1 MESDMF
7 LQGYLPSILEGT
19 VLTLQVALASLVV
32 SVVLGLIGAL
42 FKMAPSK
49 PLVWLAELYSTV
61 VRGIPDLVWMLL
73 LFFGVQMLI
82 NEFCT
87 RMGWPAPEID
97 AFFAGVMTIGFIF
110 GAYMTETFRGA
121 IMAVPK
127 GQMEAGLAYGMSP
140 LRVFFRITFPQMVRF
155 ALPSFSNNWLVLVK
169 STALVSVIG
178 LNDVMYRADT
188 AKSITQEPFTV
199 YAIVGL
205 IFLAIT
211 SVSDFALKRLEKRY
225 SMGIRE
231 SEL

>member
-1 MESDMF
+1 MF

-19 VLTLQVALASLVV
+19 ILTLQVAVASLAV
-32 SVVLGLIGAL
+32 SVVLGLIGAM

-49 PLVWLAELYSTV
+49 PLVWLAELYSTL
-61 VRGIPDLVWMLL
+61 VRGVPDLVWMLL
-73 LFFGVQMLI
+73 LFFGGQMLI
-82 NEFCT
+82 NDFCT
-87 RMGWPAPEID
+87 RMGWQAPEINS
-97 AFFAGVMTIGFIF
+97 FFAGVMTIGFIF

-140 LRVFFRITFPQMVRF
+140 LRVFLRITFPQMVRF

-199 YAIVGL
+199 YAVVGL

-225 SMGIRE
+225 SLGVRE
-231 SEL
+231 TEL

>member
-1 MESDMF
+1 MF

-19 VLTLQVALASLVV
+19 VLTLQVAVASLAV
-32 SVVLGLIGAL
+32 SVVLGLIGAM

-61 VRGIPDLVWMLL
+61 VRGVPDLVWMLL
-73 LFFGVQMLI
+73 LFFGGQMLI
-82 NEFCT
+82 NDFCT
-87 RMGWPAPEID
+87 RMGWPAPEINS
-97 AFFAGVMTIGFIF
+97 FFAGVMTIGFIF

-140 LRVFFRITFPQMVRF
+140 LRVFLRITFPQMVRF

-199 YAIVGL
+199 YAVVGA

-211 SVSDFALKRLEKRY
+211 SVSDFVLRRLEKRY
-225 SMGIRE
+225 SLGVRE

>member
-1 MESDMF
+1 MF
-7 LQGYLPSILEGT
+7 LQGYFPSILEGT
-19 VLTLQVALASLVV
+19 VLTLQVAVASLAV
-32 SVVLGLIGAL
+32 SVVLGLVGAM

-49 PLVWLAELYSTV
+49 PLVWMAELYSTV

-82 NEFCT
+82 NDFCAY
-87 RMGWPAPEID
+87 MGWAAPEID
-97 AFFAGVMTIGFIF
+97 SFFAGVMTIGFIF

-140 LRVFFRITFPQMVRF
+140 LRVFIRITFPQMVRF

-199 YAIVGL
+199 YAVVGA
-205 IFLAIT
+205 IFLVIT
-211 SVSDFALKRLEKRY
+211 SVSDVLLKKLEKRY
-225 SMGIRE
+225 SLGVRE
-231 SEL
+231 TEL

>member
-1 MESDMF
+1 MF

-19 VLTLQVALASLVV
+19 VLTLQVAVASLAV
-32 SVVLGLIGAL
+32 SVVLGLIGAM

-49 PLVWLAELYSTV
+49 PLVWLAELYSTL
-61 VRGIPDLVWMLL
+61 VRGVPDLVWMLL
-73 LFFGVQMLI
+73 LFFGGQMLI
-82 NEFCT
+82 NDFCT
-87 RMGWPAPEID
+87 RMGWPAPEINS
-97 AFFAGVMTIGFIF
+97 FFAGVMTIGFIF

-140 LRVFFRITFPQMVRF
+140 LRVFLRITFPQMVRF

-199 YAIVGL
+199 YAVVGL

-211 SVSDFALKRLEKRY
+211 SVSDLALKRLEKRY
-225 SMGIRE
+225 SLGVRE
-231 SEL
+231 TEL

>member
-1 MESDMF
+1 ML
-7 LQGYLPSILEGT
+7 LQGYLPSILEGA
-19 VLTLQVALASLVV
+19 VLTLKVAGASLMV
-32 SVVLGLIGAL
+32 SVVLGLVGAA

-49 PLVWLAELYSTV
+49 PLVLLAELYSTV
-61 VRGIPDLVWMLL
+61 VRGVPDLVWMLL

-82 NEFCT
+82 NEACASL
-87 RMGWPAPEID
+87 GWSAPEID
-97 AFFAGVMTIGFIF
+97 SFFAGVMTIGFIF

-121 IMAVPK
+121 IMAIPK
-127 GQMEAGLAYGMSP
+127 GQMEAGRAYGMGP
-140 LRVFFRITFPQMVRF
+140 LRVFFRITAPQMVRF

-199 YAIVGL
+199 YAVVGA

-211 SVSDFALKRLEKRY
+211 TVSDLLLKWLEKRY
-225 SMGIRE
+225 SLGVRE

>member
-1 MESDMF
+1 MF
-7 LQGYLPSILEGT
+7 LQGYFPSIVEGL
-19 VLTLQVALASLVV
+19 VLTLELSAASLVV
-32 SVVLGLIGAL
+32 SVVLGLIGAA

-61 VRGIPDLVWMLL
+61 VRGVPDLVWMFL
-73 LFFGVQMLI
+73 LFFGGQMLI
-82 NEFCT
+82 NDAAT

-97 AFFAGVMTIGFIF
+97 PFTAGVLTLGFIF

-121 IMAVPK
+121 IMAVPR

-140 LRVFFRITFPQMVRF
+140 LRVFFRITVPQMVRF

-188 AKSITQEPFTV
+188 AKSAIGEPFNVYMAVAGLYLVITTV
-199 YAIVGL
+199 SI
-205 IFLAIT
+205 LALR
-211 SVSDFALKRLEKRY
+211 ALEKRY
-225 SMGIRE
+225 SLGVKE
-231 SEL
+231 TEL

>member
-1 MESDMF
+1 MF

-19 VLTLQVALASLVV
+19 LLTVQVAVASLAV
-32 SVVLGLIGAL
+32 SVVLGLIGAM

-61 VRGIPDLVWMLL
+61 VRGVPDLVWMLL
-73 LFFGVQMLI
+73 LFFGVQMMI
-82 NEFCT
+82 NDFCT
-87 RMGWPAPEID
+87 YMGWPAPEINS
-97 AFFAGVMTIGFIF
+97 FFAGVMTIGFIF

-140 LRVFFRITFPQMVRF
+140 LRVFLRITFPQMVRF

-199 YAIVGL
+199 YAVVGG

-225 SMGIRE
+225 STGVRE
-231 SEL
+231 TEL

>member
-1 MESDMF
+1 MF

-19 VLTLQVALASLVV
+19 ILTLQVAVASLLV
-32 SVVLGLIGAL
+32 SVVLGLIGAM

-61 VRGIPDLVWMLL
+61 VRGVPDLVWMLL
-73 LFFGVQMLI
+73 LFFGGQMLI
-82 NEFCT
+82 NDFCT
-87 RMGWPAPEID
+87 RMGWQAPEINS
-97 AFFAGVMTIGFIF
+97 FFAGVLTIGFIF

-140 LRVFFRITFPQMVRF
+140 LRVFLRITFPQMVRF

-199 YAIVGL
+199 YAVVGL

-225 SMGIRE
+225 SLGVRE
-231 SEL
+231 TEL

>member
-1 MESDMF
+1 MF
-7 LQGYLPSILEGT
+7 LQGYLPSIMEGT
-19 VLTLQVALASLVV
+19 ILTLQVAVSALLV
-32 SVVLGLIGAL
+32 SVVLGLIGAM
-42 FKMAPSK
+42 FKMSPSK
-49 PLVWLAELYSTV
+49 PLAWLAEVYSTV
-61 VRGIPDLVWMLL
+61 VRGVPDLVWMLL

-82 NEFCT
+82 NELFAQ
-87 RMGWPAPEID
+87 MGWEAPEINS
-97 AFFAGVMTIGFIF
+97 FFAGVMTIGFIF

-140 LRVFFRITFPQMVRF
+140 LRVFLRITFPQMVRF

-199 YAIVGL
+199 YAVVGC

-225 SMGIRE
+225 STGVRE
-231 SEL
+231 TEL

>member
-1 MESDMF
+1 MF

-19 VLTLQVALASLVV
+19 VLTLQVAVASLAV
-32 SVVLGLIGAL
+32 SVVLGLIGAM

-49 PLVWLAELYSTV
+49 PLVWLAELYSTL
-61 VRGIPDLVWMLL
+61 VRGVPDLVWMLL
-73 LFFGVQMLI
+73 LFFGGQMLI
-82 NEFCT
+82 NDFCT
-87 RMGWPAPEID
+87 RMGWQAPEINS
-97 AFFAGVMTIGFIF
+97 FFAGVMTIGFIF

-140 LRVFFRITFPQMVRF
+140 LRVFLRITFPQMVRF

-199 YAIVGL
+199 YAVVGL

-225 SMGIRE
+225 SLGVRE

>member
-1 MESDMF
+1 MF

-19 VLTLQVALASLVV
+19 ILTLQVAVASLAV
-32 SVVLGLIGAL
+32 SVVLGLIGAM

-61 VRGIPDLVWMLL
+61 VRGVPDLVWMLL
-73 LFFGVQMLI
+73 LFFGGQMLI
-82 NEFCT
+82 NDFCT
-87 RMGWPAPEID
+87 RMGWPAPEINS
-97 AFFAGVMTIGFIF
+97 FFAGVMTIGFIF

-140 LRVFFRITFPQMVRF
+140 LRVFLRITFPQMVRF

-199 YAIVGL
+199 YAVVGL

-225 SMGIRE
+225 SLGVRE
-231 SEL
+231 TEL